1 MNGALH
7 RTAGTSWNLTTAA
20 VRPFATIDLSASKS
34 KVSFRTGLVTVGFAG
49 PAVIAG
55 VGAGVVVAVGDGV
68 AVGVTA
74 GFGAGVA
81 AGVPPDCGVGVGVGV
96 ATGTVPP
103 STTMGIAMV
112 KPPKEAVIV
121 TPSPLQYP

>member
-1 MNGALH
+1 M
-7 RTAGTSWNLTTAA
+7 
-20 VRPFATIDLSASKS
+20 
-34 KVSFRTGLVTVGFAG
+34 SFRTGLVTVGFAG

-55 VGAGVVVAVGDGV
+55 VGTGVDVAVGDGV

-74 GFGAGVA
+74 GFGVGVA
-81 AGVPPDCGVGVGVGV
+81 AGVPPDCGVGVGVGVGV